1 MNNHEACIVLNMIS
15 GVGHVRFHALID
27 AFKEPSIVLEQD
39 ALQLNGVKG
48 ISKKLAE
55 SVANWRNNIAI
66 DKELAMAERS
76 DVKIFSQYSDDGY
89 PELFR
94 QGVYDPPLCLYV
106 RGKLPKEKS
115 YSLGVVGSR
124 RATNYA
130 RKMTRTITESA
141 VFHGWNII
149 SGLAFGVDAIAHQT
163 TVDLDGIT
171 VAVLGGG
178 LTKLHPQE
186 HVGLARDIIAKGG
199 AVISEFPLGFPVSR
213 QSFPR
218 RNRIISALSHAVLV
232 TEAAEKSGALST
244 ASSALQQNRPLFV
257 VPGQADNPNA
267 RGSNKLLK
275 ENAAKFTEQF
285 EDIAEEFEYVN
296 IFDNKNDVVANLESS
311 LLENSEEIYNDSG
324 KTEHEDEK
332 MVALYSDEEQT
343 VINALKLEDKSFDV
357 LVKELQLEED
367 NEATGKLLGILIRLE
382 LRAVIVKYSGAIY
395 SLNKRMQ

>member
-1 MNNHEACIVLNMIS
+1 MIS
-15 GVGHVRFHALID
+15 GVGHVRFHALLD
-27 AFKEPSIVLEQD
+27 VFKEPKVILEQD
-39 ALQLNGVKG
+39 KLQLSSVKG

-55 SVANWRNNIAI
+55 SIANWQNDVAI
-66 DKELAMAERS
+66 DKEISMAERS
-76 DVKIFSQYSDDGY
+76 DVKILTQFSEDDSY
-89 PELFR
+89 PEMLKS
-94 QGVYDPPLCLYV
+94 GVYDPPLCLYV
-106 RGKLPKEKS
+106 RGELPKENS

-124 RATNYA
+124 RATNYG

-141 VFHGWNII
+141 VFHNWNII

-163 TVDLDGIT
+163 TVDLEGIT

-186 HVGLARDIIAKGG
+186 HVPLARDIIAKGG
-199 AVISEFPLGFPVSR
+199 AVVSEFPLGFPVSR

-232 TEAAEKSGALST
+232 IEAAEKSGALST

-267 RGSNKLLK
+267 RGSNRLLK

-296 IFDNKNDVVANLESS
+296 IHQNYSDTTENFANCLFEGSGVK
-311 LLENSEEIYNDSG
+311 YDDSG
-324 KTEHEDEK
+324 TKEHQDEK
-332 MVALYSDEEQT
+332 KIALYSDEEQL
-343 VINALKLEDKSFDV
+343 IIDALKNEDKSFDN
-357 LVKELQLEED
+357 LVDELNISGD
-367 NEATGKLLGILIRLE
+367 NEATGKLLGVLMRLE
-382 LRAVIVKYSGAIY
+382 LRNVIVKYSGAIY
-395 SLNKRMQ
+395 SLNQRMQ

>member
-1 MNNHEACIVLNMIS
+1 MNNHEACIILNMIS
-15 GVGHVRFHALID
+15 GVGHVRFHALLEV
-27 AFKEPSIVLEQD
+27 FNEPKVILEQD
-39 ALQLNGVKG
+39 ELQLKGVKG
-48 ISKKLAE
+48 ISKKLAA
-55 SVANWRNNIAI
+55 SIANWRQDVTI
-66 DKELAMAERS
+66 DKELSMAERS
-76 DVKIFSQYSDDGY
+76 DVQIFSQYSEEGY
-89 PELFR
+89 PELLR

-106 RGKLPKEKS
+106 RGKLPKENS

-124 RATNYA
+124 RVTNYG
-130 RKMTRTITESA
+130 RKMTRSITESA

-149 SGLAFGVDAIAHQT
+149 SGLAFGVDAVAHQT
-163 TVDLDGIT
+163 SVDLEGLT

-186 HVGLARDIIAKGG
+186 HVSLARDIIAKGG

-232 TEAAEKSGALST
+232 IEAAEKSGALST

-296 IFDNKNDVVANLESS
+296 MFDSVDQIADNY
-311 LLENSEEIYNDSG
+311 ENSLFERASEKYDDSG
-324 KTEHEDEK
+324 VKEHEDEK
-332 MVALYSDEEQT
+332 IITLYTDEEQL
-343 VINALKLEDKSFDV
+343 VINALKLEDKSFDN
-357 LVKELQLEED
+357 LVEDLKIEGD
-367 NEATGKLLGILIRLE
+367 NEATGKLLGVLMRLE
-382 LRAVIVKYSGAIY
+382 LRGVIVKYSGAIY
-395 SLNKRMQ
+395 SLNNRIH